1 MFKDMRKPTV
11 ELNLEPSRNQDQF
24 NFSIHK
30 PATVAVQEFKNLL
43 IKNIK

>member
-24 NFSIHK
+24 SFSIHK
-30 PATVAVQEFKNLL
+30 SATVAVEEFTKILL
-43 IKNIK
+43 K

>member
-24 NFSIHK
+24 DFAIHK
-30 PATVAVQEFKNLL
+30 PATVAVEEF
-43 IKNIK
+43 